1 MKRKTVKRRARKI
14 RIFVSMFF
22 LSSLGAKY
30 IIEPIFIRTIQT
42 QTSIEIQRYERSMT
56 ALKQEN
62 EALTIDIQ
70 QLSHYARIVAIAKE
84 SGYERS
90 HTNIITVGKND

>member
-1 MKRKTVKRRARKI
+1 MKRRTVKRKI
-14 RIFVSMFF
+14 RLGRIIVIMFF
-22 LSSLGAKY
+22 LVSLTAKY
-30 IIEPIFIRTIQT
+30 IVEPIFIRTIQT
-42 QTSIEIQRYERSMT
+42 QMSIEIQRYERSMI
-56 ALKQEN
+56 ALKREN

-70 QLSHYARIVAIAKE
+70 QLSHYARIVAIARE